1 MVSYR
6 HVYNPIVSVEGSRVE
21 GDPLPH
27 SALYSKDSKHGM
39 STKGVWKTCSWGS
52 CGDKKEDG
60 GIVSK
65 SFFVTVSSFKVDHK
79 ISTHD
84 FSPYKG
90 KS

>member
-1 MVSYR
+1 MILSHTVLYIPRTPRMACEQRGVGR
-6 HVYNPIVSVEGSRVE
+6 HVLGVVVEI
-21 GDPLPH
+21 
-27 SALYSKDSKHGM
+27 
-39 STKGVWKTCSWGS
+39 
-52 CGDKKEDG
+52 KKEDG